1 MPKRAFWTVVGY
13 GAGVAST
20 VMVKRKVRRTVN
32 RYAPSE
38 MRNAVTARRADVV
51 DRAKRVTTELRA
63 AADEGIRAMR
73 DRRRELDDEFTPPS
87 EIGAEGQIGDIDVR
101 DRHQPPRVGRR

>member
-38 MRNAVTARRADVV
+38 MRNSVTARGADVV
-51 DRAKRVTTELRA
+51 DRAKRVTTEIRA
-63 AADEGIRAMR
+63 AADEGLRAMR
-73 DRRRELDDEFTPPS
+73 DRRRELDGEFALPDE
-87 EIGAEGQIGDIDVR
+87 IDVR
-101 DRHQPPRVGRR
+101 ETRDAGRIGRR

>member
-38 MRNAVTARRADVV
+38 MRHAVSNRSADVV

-73 DRRRELDDEFTPPS
+73 DRRRELDDEFTPPAS
-87 EIGAEGQIGDIDVR
+87 IRPHETFARELR
-101 DRHQPPRVGRR
+101 RSNRVGPRTR

>member
-38 MRNAVTARRADVV
+38 MRNSVAARGADVV
-51 DRAKRVTTELRA
+51 DRAKRVSTEIRA

-73 DRRRELDDEFTPPS
+73 DRRRELDGEFTLPD
-87 EIGAEGQIGDIDVR
+87 EIDVR
-101 DRHQPPRVGRR
+101 DPLRPSRVRPH